1 MTGFVTDS
9 ESPSYESSRLA
20 ALERYAVLDTAAE
33 AIFDQFAAMT
43 AQFLNAPISIVGMI
57 DAERHWFKAAY
68 GTTAHS
74 NSRAQSFCTY
84 TVESNQVFTV
94 GNASDDP
101 RFANN
106 PNVAGGALIRAYAG
120 APLVTSDGLSIGTLC
135 IFDTK
140 PREFTLSEG
149 EILSRLASLVMR
161 ELEER
166 LARIDGRIHAGSDTP
181 ESREQALDRA
191 ASHIGQRLGLPVKSL
206 YGSRADVELGALSS
220 ESELLEGIFAKTS
233 EAQLEAG
240 PNPSLKL
247 KMLERVRFAQRHGR
261 KPAPARAIL
270 ITDRQV
276 VVAHALE
283 PDLPL
288 TLWAKRSGEPAV
300 AIADFSG
307 SAVMAALPADSSL
320 IGLSRQSS
328 VSEPDWLALGA
339 LKEI

>member
-1 MTGFVTDS
+1 MTGPVTD
-9 ESPSYESSRLA
+9 YESSRLA
-20 ALERYAVLDTAAE
+20 ALERYAVLDTANE

-43 AQFLNAPISIVGMI
+43 AQLLNAPISIVGMI
-57 DAERHWFKAAY
+57 DAERHWFKAAH

-84 TVESNQVFTV
+84 TVQSNQVFTV
-94 GNASDDP
+94 GNALHDE

-106 PNVAGGALIRAYAG
+106 PNVAGGASLRAYAG

-135 IFDTK
+135 IFDTT
-140 PREFTLSEG
+140 PREFTLAE
-149 EILSRLASLVMR
+149 EQTLLRLASLVMR

-166 LARIDGRIHAGSDTP
+166 LARIHSGSNMSEP
-181 ESREQALDRA
+181 REQALDRA
-191 ASHIGQRLGLPVKSL
+191 ASSIGQRFGLPVKTL
-206 YGSRADVELGALSS
+206 YGSRTDTELGALSS
-220 ESELLEGIFAKTS
+220 ESDVLEGLFAKIP
-233 EAQLEAG
+233 EPQPEAG

-247 KMLERVRFAQRHGR
+247 KMLERVRFAQRHS
-261 KPAPARAIL
+261 KKSAPARAIL

-300 AIADFSG
+300 AIAEFSG

-320 IGLSRQSS
+320 IGLSKQSGA
-328 VSEPDWLALGA
+328 SEPDWLALGA